1 MKIKTVKANDAEQ
14 ITFRIDPE
22 VKHLLRVKIV
32 KEGSTI
38 QEVYEKLTIQYLE
51 S

>member
-1 MKIKTVKANDAEQ
+1 MKIKTVKADDAEQ

-32 KEGSTI
+32 REGSTV
-38 QEVYEKLTIQYLE
+38 QKVYEKLTSEYLE
-51 S
+51 N